1 MSNAVLLTTSGFDA
15 NYRVDR
21 VNGPA
26 PIGVSEFRRPDL
38 VTKPA
43 AGIEL
48 HTAAQK
54 VVFKVTPE
62 VGEQWIGEF
71 WGGAEG
77 VDGVF
82 ATPNADTLCIVV
94 KGQGY
99 WVPVRE
105 PTAFD
110 VVRSIPIKRV
120 LPVQNPA
127 VLIFVNY
134 TRLSAYGPQGFMWTT
149 EDLSWDGL
157 EILDVAAG
165 TVRGTA
171 WDSPAGRDTPFSVD
185 IATGKAEGGSSP
197 AKYGAASK

>member
-1 MSNAVLLTTSGFDA
+1 MLLTTLGFSA

-21 VNGPA
+21 VNGPV
-26 PIGVSEFRRPDL
+26 PIGVREFRRPDT
-38 VTKPA
+38 VTSS
-43 AGIEL
+43 AGIAL
-48 HTAAQK
+48 HTTVQY
-54 VVFKVTPE
+54 VVFEVKPE
-62 VGEQWIGEF
+62 GGEHWIGKF

-77 VDGVF
+77 LDGVF
-82 ATPNADTLCIVV
+82 ATPNADALCVV
-94 KGQGY
+94 VRGQGY
-99 WVPVRE
+99 WVPVHE

-110 VVRSIPIKRV
+110 DVRSIPIKRV
-120 LPVQNPA
+120 LPIHNPA

-134 TRLSAYGPQGFMWTT
+134 TRLSAYGPQGFMWIT

-157 EILDVAAG
+157 EILDVTAD

-197 AKYGAASK
+197 AKYGAASR

>member
-1 MSNAVLLTTSGFDA
+1 VSDVVLLTTLGFSA

-26 PIGVSEFRRPDL
+26 PIGVREFRRPSTD
-38 VTKPA
+38 TSA
-43 AGIEL
+43 AGIDL
-48 HTAAQK
+48 LIATQHI
-54 VVFKVTPE
+54 VLE
-62 VGEQWIGEF
+62 VNSEAGEQWFGKF

-77 VDGVF
+77 LDGVF
-82 ATPNADTLCIVV
+82 ATPNDEVLCVV
-94 KGQGY
+94 VRGQGY
-99 WVPVRE
+99 WVLVNE
-105 PTAFD
+105 PTTFE

-120 LPVQNPA
+120 LPVHNPN
-127 VLIFVNY
+127 VLIFVSY

-157 EILDVAAG
+157 QILDVTAS
-165 TVRGTA
+165 TIRGTA

-197 AKYGAASK
+197 AKYGAS

>member
-1 MSNAVLLTTSGFDA
+1 VLLTTLGFNA

-21 VNGPA
+21 VSGA
-26 PIGVSEFRRPDL
+26 VPIGLRDFRRPDS
-38 VTKPA
+38 TTTSPS
-43 AGIEL
+43 GIVL
-48 HTAAQK
+48 RTTSQH
-54 VVFKVTPE
+54 VVLQVTPE
-62 VGEQWIGEF
+62 GGEQWVGDF
-71 WGGAEG
+71 WGGPEG
-77 VDGVF
+77 LDGVF
-82 ATPNADTLCIVV
+82 ATPNADTLCVVV

-105 PTAFD
+105 PAAFD
-110 VVRSIPIKRV
+110 VVRSTPIKRV
-120 LPVQNPA
+120 LPVLDAA

-134 TRLSAYGPQGFMWTT
+134 TRLSAYSSQGFMWTT

-171 WDSPAGRDTPFSVD
+171 WDSPAGRNTPFSVD

-197 AKYGAASK
+197 AKYGAVSK

>member
-1 MSNAVLLTTSGFDA
+1 MRTSSQHLVL
-15 NYRVDR
+15 
-21 VNGPA
+21 
-26 PIGVSEFRRPDL
+26 
-38 VTKPA
+38 
-43 AGIEL
+43 
-48 HTAAQK
+48 Q
-54 VVFKVTPE
+54 VTPD
-62 VGEQWIGEF
+62 GGGQWVGEF

-77 VDGVF
+77 LDGVF
-82 ATPNADTLCIVV
+82 ATPNADTLCVVV

-99 WVPVRE
+99 WVPVRA

-120 LPVQNPA
+120 LPIRSPA
-127 VLIFVNY
+127 VLIFVSY

-157 EILDVAAG
+157 EILDVGAG

-197 AKYGAASK
+197 AKYGAVPE

>member
-1 MSNAVLLTTSGFDA
+1 MLLTTSGFGA

-21 VNGPA
+21 VSGPV
-26 PIGVSEFRRPDL
+26 PIGVREFRRPDP
-38 VTKPA
+38 VMTPA
-43 AGIEL
+43 AGIAL
-48 HTAAQK
+48 RTTSQH
-54 VVFKVTPE
+54 VVLQVTPE
-62 VGEQWIGEF
+62 GGEQWVGEF
-71 WGGAEG
+71 WGGVEG
-77 VDGVF
+77 LDGVF
-82 ATPNADTLCIVV
+82 ATPNADTLCVVV

-110 VVRSIPIKRV
+110 AVRSIPIKRV
-120 LPVQNPA
+120 LLVQTPA
-127 VLIFVNY
+127 VLIFVSY
-134 TRLSAYGPQGFMWTT
+134 TRLSAYGPQGFIWAT

-171 WDSPAGRDTPFSVD
+171 WDSPAGRNIPFSVD

-197 AKYGAASK
+197 AKYGTMSK

>member
-1 MSNAVLLTTSGFDA
+1 MLLTTSGFSA

-21 VNGPA
+21 IIGPV
-26 PIGVSEFRRPDL
+26 PIGVREFRRPDP
-38 VTKPA
+38 VTTPA
-43 AGIEL
+43 AGIAL
-48 HTAAQK
+48 RTAAQR
-54 VVFKVTPE
+54 VILEVAPE
-62 VGEQWIGEF
+62 GGEQWIGEF

-77 VDGVF
+77 LDGVF
-82 ATPNADTLCIVV
+82 ATPNADTLCVVV

-120 LPVQNPA
+120 LPVENPA

-134 TRLSAYGPQGFMWTT
+134 TRLSAYGPQGFMWIT

-157 EILDVAAG
+157 EILDVAEGA
-165 TVRGTA
+165 VRGTA

-197 AKYGAASK
+197 AKYGAVSK